1 MVILSTDLEE
11 ETIRSSVERW
21 LQLIESKGAER
32 GHVDIWGKRRF
43 AYEIGHRWE
52 GYYVVLQA
60 RAEPPAMDEL
70 HRVLSLADEVIRHK
84 VLRVPESAYG
94 PPADAGTPAGA

>member
-32 GHVDIWGKRRF
+32 
-43 AYEIGHRWE
+43 
-52 GYYVVLQA
+52 
-60 RAEPPAMDEL
+60 
-70 HRVLSLADEVIRHK
+70 LADEVIRHK
-84 VLRVPESAYG
+84 VLRVPEAAYG
-94 PPADAGTPAGA
+94 PPKGAGASAEA